1 MDSLRR
7 SNGPMTTDL
16 ACPRCHGE
24 LESGPDATRCTE
36 CGSTYPI
43 ALGIVDFVGSTR
55 GRPSATAYNRAFVVE
70 TLYRTAAD
78 LETRVRLFNTRLR
91 HDAGAGI
98 RADVLN
104 LQSRSVLEVG
114 CGTMEPLLAVG
125 NRYRGEQAVWG
136 IDISLPLLLRARENA
151 PRVSL
156 ARADAA
162 RLPFRDGS
170 FDLVWARHMLY
181 HTEWPEAVVREGR
194 RCLGRAGVF
203 AVSTNS
209 ARNKP
214 EMHSFHRRLMRMHG
228 LEGVGAKRGSERFPA
243 ENAAAILRQY
253 FDHVLDVPYTGRFR
267 FADAGEFLEYYA
279 STTNFKLAVGTG
291 GISRESLLASA
302 GEILREHPLRSMSN
316 DGTLVF
322 ASRSPDRIRALCNG
336 EDTPG
341 KAGSRSSGDT
351 VMQSTGSRG

>member
-1 MDSLRR
+1 MDAQQR
-7 SNGPMTTDL
+7 STGSMTADL
-16 ACPRCHGE
+16 ACPDCHGE
-24 LESGPDATRCTE
+24 LESGPDAASCID
-36 CGSTYPI
+36 CGSTYPV
-43 ALGIVDFVGSTR
+43 ALGIVDFVGPTR
-55 GRPSATAYNRAFVVE
+55 DRPSATASNRAFVVE

-91 HDAGAGI
+91 HNAGAGV
-98 RADVLN
+98 RADFLSR
-104 LQSRSVLEVG
+104 QSRSVLEVG

-125 NRYRGEQAVWG
+125 SRYHGEQAVWG

-151 PRVSL
+151 PRASL
-156 ARADAA
+156 ARADAE

-181 HTEWPEAVVREGR
+181 HTERPEMVVRECR
-194 RCLGRAGVF
+194 RCLVRAGVF

-279 STTNFKLAVGTG
+279 STTNFKLAVRAGGT
-291 GISRESLLASA
+291 SRDSLLASA
-302 GEILREHPLRSMSN
+302 EEILRERPLRSMSN

-322 ASRSPDRIRALCNG
+322 ASRSPDRIRALSNG
-336 EDTPG
+336 EDTPRN
-341 KAGSRSSGDT
+341 AGETRSARLPG
-351 VMQSTGSRG
+351 

>member
-1 MDSLRR
+1 MDAAQR
-7 SNGPMTTDL
+7 STGPMTPDL

-24 LESGPDATRCTE
+24 LESGPDAARCTD
-36 CGSTYPI
+36 CGSTYPV
-43 ALGIVDFVGSTR
+43 ALGIVDFVGPAR
-55 GRPSATAYNRAFVVE
+55 GRPSATAYNRAFVAE

-91 HDAGAGI
+91 HDAGAGV
-98 RADVLN
+98 RADL
-104 LQSRSVLEVG
+104 LSRQSRSVLEVG

-125 NRYRGEQAVWG
+125 HRYRGKQAVWG

-151 PRVSL
+151 PRASL
-156 ARADAA
+156 ARADAE

-181 HTEWPEAVVREGR
+181 HTERPEAVVRECR

-228 LEGVGAKRGSERFPA
+228 LEGLGARRGSERFPA

-279 STTNFKLAVGTG
+279 STTNFKLAVGAG
-291 GISRESLLASA
+291 GASRDSLLASA
-302 GEILREHPLRSMSN
+302 EELLRDRPLRSMSN

-322 ASRSPDRIRALCNG
+322 ASRSPDRIRALCDG
-336 EDTPG
+336 EDTPRS
-341 KAGSRSSGDT
+341 AGVIRSSRLPG
-351 VMQSTGSRG
+351 